1 MCPRYVILT
10 ARITY
15 ESSGPS
21 EDLSRCWAQYGNPSK
36 DYGIPKRSAVRSA
49 VGAVFCGGRK
59 RNDDLYR
66 SSVQKVDKK
75 AEEDSSDTS
84 SALTDAEARS
94 QFADGLGSTIAKSL
108 KWNTIVMDWVAYSGD
123 TSSSGDDLDVIIV
136 LADIKAL

>member
-1 MCPRYVILT
+1 M
-10 ARITY
+10 
-15 ESSGPS
+15 
-21 EDLSRCWAQYGNPSK
+21 
-36 DYGIPKRSAVRSA
+36 
-49 VGAVFCGGRK
+49 FCGGRK

-108 KWNTIVMDWVAYSGD
+108 KWNTFVMDWVAYSGD